1 MSDFKK
7 LGAIINQERD
17 RIWKESPALQLQSLW
32 GDAVGHDIAANTRVK
47 SLRNGVMTVSCSSG
61 TWACELK
68 LSADQLTE
76 RVNQLQPPEKVS
88 EIRFIHRARAW

>member
-1 MSDFKK
+1 
-7 LGAIINQERD
+7 
-17 RIWKESPALQLQSLW
+17 
-32 GDAVGHDIAANTRVK
+32 
-47 SLRNGVMTVSCSSG
+47 MTVSCSSG

-88 EIRFIHRARAW
+88 EIRFIHRARAR